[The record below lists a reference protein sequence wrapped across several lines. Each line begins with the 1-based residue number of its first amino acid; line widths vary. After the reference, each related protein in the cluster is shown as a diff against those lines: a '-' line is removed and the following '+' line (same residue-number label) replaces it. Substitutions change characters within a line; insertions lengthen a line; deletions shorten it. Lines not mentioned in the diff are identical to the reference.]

1 MSRKFTLTFLGLL
14 LSALFT
20 YAQKTIKGK
29 VTDASDGQPIPGVSV
44 SVKGQAGNT
53 VVTNNDGSFTIN
65 VPSNNSVLVFTYVG
79 YATKE
84 AQVGTQTNLSIS
96 IASSNQELDEVMVVA
111 YGTAKRSTFTGSA
124 AVVSAEKIKE
134 MPNTSFQ
141 NSLVGR
147 AAGVQVTQTSGQAG
161 STPAIRIRGIGSI
174 NASNE
179 PLYVID
185 GVPVISGNAGQ
196 LSDYTTATNNIM
208 NTINPSDIE
217 SITIL
222 KDAAASSLYGSRAAN
237 GVVIVTTK
245 KGKTGK
251 PKVEFRT
258 SLGLTPSWAT
268 DNYEAADPQEQINML
283 YSILYDSR
291 ISAGRTPQQANEQTL
306 MRLNSRNWTPGSSYG
321 NATTSYGFGIHGYE
335 FSTQGTSMY
344 ENVTIKG
351 KTDGVENRDGKFYDW
366 DNALFR
372 TAQYQTN
379 DLSISGGDDN
389 TKYYTS
395 LSYTKD
401 QSRIRINEFDR
412 ITGRINL
419 SQKVG
424 KLFEFGANVN
434 IARSTQVGFNDTRN
448 TGSNYFMQTRNL
460 LWGFYWPT
468 DYKTGQ
474 PFTARFGSL
483 AQNNIFYDNEWD
495 NSSVTKRISA
505 SPYVQFNLL
514 PELKLKSIFSYDN
527 SQITDHIYYSAVHY
541 NGAGVNGSVNDMTTN
556 ENKVVS
562 STTLNYNKTFGDHG
576 LGFLAGFETE
586 KNVTDF
592 QRATG
597 TDLPTSTLQTV
608 ATAGI
613 QSASSYEWGNSIVS
627 GLARLEYN
635 YKQKYFLSS
644 SYRRDGSSRLHPDTR
659 WSNFWSIGGSWL
671 LSSEDFMKSISF
683 VDNLRLRASYGTNGT
698 FPTDNYAWRALIFY
712 GSKYNTQAGGTLNSI
727 PDKELKWEKNVATNI
742 ALEFGLFKRIT
753 GTVEFFNRDT
763 KDLLLDVELS
773 RVTGASSVL
782 KNIGS
787 INNKGVEIDLSADL
801 LSKNNFKWS
810 AGINASFLSSKVT
823 KLYRP
828 EGATTGNDFLKN
840 DPTGGDTRALYIY
853 REGAST
859 LSFYGIEWA
868 GVDQK
873 DGKNMWYV
881 NDPNNAEAG
890 DFVLNGRGATYNFN
904 NANRKIIG
912 NGIPDVFGGVNTTL
926 EYKGISLG
934 LVFNYKIGGDIYD
947 GAYKDVADDGYYWE
961 RIRAQSYYDNMW
973 TPQKNSGSLPK
984 LSGSDLTDAIQFSTR
999 QLHDASFFRLKNI
1012 LLAYRL
1018 PTNLVSKIGASNARI
1033 YFNGTNL
1040 LTFSKYKEADPE
1052 VNNWSTR
1059 GWETPFGKTYTF
1071 GLEFGF

>member
-1 MSRKFTLTFLGLL
+1 
-14 LSALFT
+14 
-20 YAQKTIKGK
+20 
-29 VTDASDGQPIPGVSV
+29 
-44 SVKGQAGNT
+44 
-53 VVTNNDGSFTIN
+53 
-65 VPSNNSVLVFTYVG
+65 
-79 YATKE
+79 
-84 AQVGTQTNLSIS
+84 
-96 IASSNQELDEVMVVA
+96 
-111 YGTAKRSTFTGSA
+111 
-124 AVVSAEKIKE
+124 
-134 MPNTSFQ
+134 
-141 NSLVGR
+141 
-147 AAGVQVTQTSGQAG
+147 
-161 STPAIRIRGIGSI
+161 
-174 NASNE
+174 
-179 PLYVID
+179 
-185 GVPVISGNAGQ
+185 
-196 LSDYTTATNNIM
+196 
-208 NTINPSDIE
+208 
-217 SITIL
+217 
-222 KDAAASSLYGSRAAN
+222 
-237 GVVIVTTK
+237 
-245 KGKTGK
+245 
-251 PKVEFRT
+251 
-258 SLGLTPSWAT
+258 
-268 DNYEAADPQEQINML
+268 
-283 YSILYDSR
+283 
-291 ISAGRTPQQANEQTL
+291 

-742 ALEFGLFKRIT
+742 ALEFGLLKRIT

-859 LSFYGIEWA
+859 LSFWGYEWA
-868 GVDQK
+868 GVDPENGKPQWYTTDASGTRVKTSNYGDASKNQK
-873 DGKNMWYV
+873 VIGAYT
-881 NDPNNAEAG
+881 P
-890 DFVLNGRGATYNFN
+890 DF
-904 NANRKIIG
+904 
-912 NGIPDVFGGVNTTL
+912 FGGFSTNL
-926 EYKGISLG
+926 
-934 LVFNYKIGGDIYD
+934 NYKNFDFAAIFSYSVGGEIYNYARAEFDSD
-947 GAYKDVADDGYYWE
+947 GAYTDRNQMNLHSGWSRWEKPGDIATHPQAIYNNPSNSNKASSRFLETGTYLKMRSITLGYNMPIESLYISNLRLYIAGENLFTITHYSGVDPEIPPINGAISGVATQVY
-961 RIRAQSYYDNMW
+961 
-973 TPQKNSGSLPK
+973 P
-984 LSGSDLTDAIQFSTR
+984 STR
-999 QLHDASFFRLKNI
+999 KVVLGL
-1012 LLAYRL
+1012 
-1018 PTNLVSKIGASNARI
+1018 NL
-1033 YFNGTNL
+1033 TL
-1040 LTFSKYKEADPE
+1040 
-1052 VNNWSTR
+1052 
-1059 GWETPFGKTYTF
+1059 
-1071 GLEFGF
+1071 